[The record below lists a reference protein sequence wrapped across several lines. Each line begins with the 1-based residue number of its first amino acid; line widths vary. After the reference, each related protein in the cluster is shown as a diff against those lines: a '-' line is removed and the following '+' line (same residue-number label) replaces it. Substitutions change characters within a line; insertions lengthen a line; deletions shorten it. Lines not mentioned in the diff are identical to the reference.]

1 MNYQRLILVGNAT
14 VDAQRL
20 TSKKGGV
27 TYTTFRVGVRDGK
40 DHTTFF
46 PVTVFG
52 KYGETVAK
60 YLTKG
65 RQVLVEGRVR
75 VNDNGRFNVIA
86 DRVRLG
92 SGPTATKNSK

>member
-20 TSKKGGV
+20 TSKKGDV
-27 TYTTFRVGVRDGK
+27 TYTSFSVGVRDGK

-52 KYGETVAK
+52 EYGETVSK
-60 YLTKG
+60 YVTKG
-65 RQVLVEGRVR
+65 RQVLVDGRVR
-75 VNDNGRFNVIA
+75 LNDKGRFNVVA

-92 SGPTATKNSK
+92 SEPTASKNSK